1 MAFRR
6 YANGDIGNHNGGS
19 GDEAGKGSNH
29 RTIPQLT
36 YHNNPNQA
44 PYSERNSGG
53 RPDGYFVRPSTAEFK
68 DDTPAANTRK
78 IFWSIHHIMR
88 SDPCLF
94 VTKAFNFILHE
105 ILIRFVAFN
114 AYASAVDL
122 GWDPT
127 IHHIVSAN
135 STVRYKIT
143 VHQCDTGGKVVKTD
157 YLTTRLLY
165 DSGAEA
171 RRRRGTW
178 VFEAYRLEGSEEARA
193 PVAIKDI

>member
-1 MAFRR
+1 M
-6 YANGDIGNHNGGS
+6 
-19 GDEAGKGSNH
+19 
-29 RTIPQLT
+29 Q
-36 YHNNPNQA
+36 
-44 PYSERNSGG
+44 
-53 RPDGYFVRPSTAEFK
+53 
-68 DDTPAANTRK
+68 NTRK
-78 IFWSIHHIMR
+78 SGASTISCVATRVVGLCSVLPSKRPIFFCCR
-88 SDPCLF
+88 SAVF
-94 VTKAFNFILHE
+94 VTKAFNFILVSHSLATSLTRLIRCLLEHE

-171 RRRRGTW
+171 RRGRGTW